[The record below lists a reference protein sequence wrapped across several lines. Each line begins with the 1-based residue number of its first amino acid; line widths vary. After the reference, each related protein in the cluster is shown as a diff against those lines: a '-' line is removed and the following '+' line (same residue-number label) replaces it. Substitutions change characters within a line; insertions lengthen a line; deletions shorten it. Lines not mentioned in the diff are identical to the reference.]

1 MDNYDF
7 IPKNEPKCSD
17 EQFEMLLR
25 TIVANIGKP
34 IYDGRNTYA
43 PKVGVC
49 FKDGRYYFNDNKDDG
64 FVFYPTTN
72 DIIRALSVFKEK
84 GYYPYYDFD
93 VCYYGV
99 VRDKADVKG
108 AHAIAHTRWL

>member
-1 MDNYDF
+1 MSNYDF
-7 IPKNEPKCSD
+7 IPENDESCTE
-17 EQFEMLLR
+17 EQFEMLLK
-25 TIVANIGKP
+25 TIAANFNTN
-34 IYDGRNTYA
+34 IYDGKNRYA

-49 FKDGRYYFNDNKDDG
+49 FKDGRYYFGDMKDNG
-64 FVFYPTTN
+64 FVFYPSTS
-72 DIIRALSVFKEK
+72 DIERALAVFKEK

-99 VRDKADVKG
+99 VKDKADVKG